1 MNKWLSEL
9 AAVAERNNQIP
20 AQAYDR
26 WEVKRGL
33 RNEDGTGVLVG
44 LTEIG
49 SVHGYYLD
57 ERERV
62 PDHGKLSYRG
72 IDVMD
77 LVNGCQAENRLGF
90 EEVIYLLL
98 FGDLPMKE
106 QLEIFTDL
114 LSEYRE
120 LPERFNETMILA
132 APSGDIMN
140 KLARSVLALYTYD
153 ENPDD
158 ISIPNV
164 LRQCLELIARFPMLV
179 AYAYR
184 ALAHYYKGRS
194 LHVHPP
200 RKELSVAENFLHV
213 LRKDNKYTRLEA
225 EALDL
230 ALVLHAEHGGGN
242 NSSFAVHVVSSS
254 DTDTYS
260 AIAAALGSL
269 KGPKHGGAN
278 ASVMAMMQDIK
289 ENVSDWTD
297 EDEVASYLAKII
309 RGETFDRRGLLYG
322 IGHAVYTLSDP
333 RAVIFKEKAKALA
346 KQLGEARERE
356 MELYLAVEKL
366 GPKVFA
372 EVKESDKVVAANVD
386 FFSGFVYD
394 MLGFPKEIYTA
405 MFAMSRI
412 AGWSAHRIEEI
423 INGGRIIRPMYKS
436 VVKPR
441 AYVPLDKRN

>member
-1 MNKWLSEL
+1 MDDFLKDLGSM
-9 AAVAERNNQIP
+9 VERNNQITP
-20 AQAYDR
+20 AAYDR

-62 PDHGKLSYRG
+62 PDHGRLSYRG
-72 IDVMD
+72 IEVKD
-77 LVNGCQAENRLGF
+77 LSRGFQEENRLGF
-90 EEVIYLLL
+90 EEVIFLLL
-98 FGDLPMKE
+98 FGDLPDPGTLEKFT
-106 QLEIFTDL
+106 QLIA
-114 LSEYRE
+114 EYTE
-120 LPERFNETMILA
+120 LPERFNETMILS
-132 APSGDIMN
+132 APSDDIMN

-153 ENPDD
+153 DNPDD
-158 ISIPNV
+158 ISISNV
-164 LRQCLELIARFPMLV
+164 LRQCLQLISRFPMLV

-194 LHVHPP
+194 LHVHPA
-200 RKELSVAENFLHV
+200 RRELCVAENFLHV
-213 LRKDNKYTRLEA
+213 LRKDNQFTRLEA

-242 NSSFAVHVVSSS
+242 NSSFTVHVVTSS

-260 AIAAALGSL
+260 AMAAALGSL

-278 ASVMAMMQDIK
+278 ARVMGMMQDIK

-297 EDEVASYLAKII
+297 EDEVANYLAKILK
-309 RGETFDRRGLLYG
+309 GEAYDKRGLIYG

-346 KQLGEARERE
+346 QQLGEARERE
-356 MELYLAVEKL
+356 MNLYLSVEKL
-366 GPKVFA
+366 GPQVFQ
-372 EVKESDKVVAANVD
+372 EVKGSDKVVAANVD

-394 MLGFPKEIYTA
+394 MLGFPSEIYTA

-412 AGWSAHRIEEI
+412 AGWSAHRIEEL

-436 VVKPR
+436 IVTKRPYR
-441 AYVPLDKRN
+441 PLGERT

>member
-1 MNKWLSEL
+1 MNDWLRGL
-9 AAVAERNNQIP
+9 AEIAEKNNQIP
-20 AQAYDR
+20 PEAYNR

-62 PDHGKLSYRG
+62 PDHGRLSYRG
-72 IDVMD
+72 IDVNEI
-77 LVNGCQAENRLGF
+77 VAGFQAEGRLGF
-90 EEVIYLLL
+90 EEVVYLLL
-98 FGDLPMKE
+98 FGELPDR
-106 QLEIFTDL
+106 QTLETFTAL
-114 LSEYRE
+114 LAEYRE

-132 APSGDIMN
+132 APSNDIMN
-140 KLARSVLALYTYD
+140 KLARSVLALYSYD
-153 ENPDD
+153 DNPDD
-158 ISIPNV
+158 ISIANV

-184 ALAHYYKGRS
+184 ALAHYFKGRS

-200 RKELSVAENFLHV
+200 VKELSMAENFLHV
-213 LRKDNKYTRLEA
+213 LRKDNRYTRLEA

-242 NSSFAVHVVSSS
+242 NSTFAVHVVTST

-278 ASVMAMMQDIK
+278 AQVMAMMQDIK
-289 ENVSDWTD
+289 EHVSDWSD
-297 EDEVASYLAKII
+297 EEEVAAYLAKIL
-309 RGETFDRRGLLYG
+309 RGEAFDGRGLLYG

-333 RAVIFKEKAKALA
+333 RAVVFKEKAAALA
-346 KQLGEARERE
+346 RQLGEARERE
-356 MELYLAVEKL
+356 MTLYQNVEKL
-366 GPKVFA
+366 APVVFQKV
-372 EVKESDKVVAANVD
+372 KGSGKVVSANVD

-394 MLGFPKEIYTA
+394 MLGFPQEIYTA

-412 AGWSAHRIEEI
+412 AGWTAHRIEEL

-436 VVKPR
+436 IVQKRPYKPLAER
-441 AYVPLDKRN
+441 

>member
-1 MNKWLSEL
+1 MGDLMTKL
-9 AAVAERNNQIP
+9 AKIASINNQIP
-20 AQAYDR
+20 PEAYSR

-49 SVHGYYLD
+49 SAHGYILD
-57 ERERV
+57 EGERI
-62 PDHGKLSYRG
+62 PDFGRLTYRG
-72 IDVMD
+72 IDVLD
-77 LVNGCQAENRLGF
+77 IVKGIQSEQRHGF

-98 FGDLPMKE
+98 FGELPNGPR
-106 QLEIFTDL
+106 LEEFTRL
-114 LSEYRE
+114 LITSRD
-120 LPERFNETMILA
+120 LPERFYETMILA
-132 APSGDIMN
+132 QPSPDIMN
-140 KLARSVLALYTYD
+140 KLSRTVLALYSSD

-164 LRQCLELIARFPMLV
+164 LRQCLQLIARFPVLV

-184 ALAHYYKGRS
+184 ALAHYHKGKS
-194 LHVHPP
+194 LHIHPANP
-200 RKELSVAENFLHV
+200 SLGIAENFLHV
-213 LRKDNKYTRLEA
+213 LRKDSKFTSLEA
-225 EALDL
+225 EVLDL

-242 NSSFAVHVVSSS
+242 NSSFTVHVVSSA
-254 DTDTYS
+254 DTDTDS
-260 AIAAALGSL
+260 AISAALGSL

-289 ENVSDWTD
+289 ENVSDWSD
-297 EDEVASYLAKII
+297 DDEVNSYLGRIL
-309 RGETFDRRGLLYG
+309 RREVFDKRGLLYG

-333 RAVIFKEKAKALA
+333 RAVIFKEKAMELA
-346 KQLGEARERE
+346 KQLGEAREKE
-356 MELYLAVEKL
+356 MDLYLTVERL
-366 GPKVFA
+366 GPKMFR
-372 EVKESDKVVAANVD
+372 EVKGSDKVVAANVD
-386 FFSGFVYD
+386 FFAGFVYD

-436 VVKPR
+436 IVKP
-441 AYVPLDKRN
+441 APYVPMIERN